1 MSKANQF
8 RTYLVAGVACLS
20 LLASCST
27 DEDDGTTLPD
37 GKYPMTFATSVEG
50 LAATRAATAD
60 GQWTTGDPIA
70 VQVGG
75 DVKQYTP
82 TTAGNNSATLS
93 AASGTTPFYW
103 QNTNSISVTAW
114 YYGTGYNATSPGG
127 ASWAVQSDQNA
138 SNGTGYQQSDFL
150 YAPATS
156 IAFNSST
163 GGTANSL
170 AFHHQTAKVIIN
182 IKSAEAATDAS
193 AIESVVIGHD
203 NNLSLKGTYSMPTD
217 NNTVGTWTPTTGTD
231 DMGTIIAK
239 KLTTAGTLAGGTT
252 TALASYA
259 ALVIPQQMKGKKF
272 IAITL
277 SDGSGGSNT
286 YYYTPTQDSDAN
298 LQGGQQHTYEITVKH
313 GYLSVTSSASPQWTG
328 SGETITGNGQ
338 TVTPGTDGNGSGWT
352 QDGSDENI
360 TGTEKSNNP

>member
-138 SNGTGYQQSDFL
+138 SNGTGYQRSDFL
-150 YAPATS
+150 YAPATDIS
-156 IAFNSST
+156 FSGRST
-163 GGTANSL
+163 TSL
-170 AFHHQTAKVIIN
+170 SFYHQTARVVVN
-182 IKSAEAATDAS
+182 IVNAEAATDAS
-193 AIESVVIGHD
+193 TIQTVVIGD
-203 NNLSLKGTYSMPTD
+203 ANNLALSGSYTAPTGRGA
-217 NNTVGTWTPTTGTD
+217 TAGTWNTSSGSPT
-231 DMGTIIAK
+231 MGTITPK
-239 KLTTAGTLAGGTT
+239 KLTAPGTLAGGG

-259 ALVIPQQMKGKKF
+259 ALVIPQQMKDKKF

-277 SDGSGGSNT
+277 SDNNT
-286 YYYTPTQDSDAN
+286 YYYTPKNAEAD
-298 LQGGQQHTYEITVKH
+298 LQSGKQHTYDITVKY
-313 GYLSVTSSASPQWTG
+313 GYLEVGVSTSPQWSG
-328 SGETITGNGQ
+328 SSDEVTGNAQ
-338 TVTPGTDGNGSGWT
+338 TVTPGTDDSGGNWT
-352 QDGSDENI
+352 QDGNAEDVP
-360 TGTEKSNNP
+360 GTEKSNNP

>member
-1 MSKANQF
+1 MMSKANQF
-8 RTYLVAGVACLS
+8 RTYWVAGVACLS
-20 LLASCST
+20 LFASCST

-60 GQWTTGDPIA
+60 GQWTVGDPIA

-114 YYGTGYNATSPGG
+114 YYGTGYNATSPNG
-127 ASWAVQSDQNA
+127 ASWAVQSDQSKTESGDN
-138 SNGTGYQQSDFL
+138 YQRSDFL
-150 YAPATS
+150 YAPATDIS
-156 IAFNSST
+156 FSGRST
-163 GGTANSL
+163 TSL
-170 AFHHQTAKVIIN
+170 SFYHQTARVVIN
-182 IKSAEAATDAS
+182 IKNAEAATDANT
-193 AIESVVIGHD
+193 IQSVVIGD
-203 NNLSLKGTYSMPTD
+203 ANNLALSGSYSVPTGAGGTA
-217 NNTVGTWTPTTGTD
+217 GTWNTSSGSPT
-231 DMGTIIAK
+231 MGTITPK
-239 KLTTAGTLAGGTT
+239 KLDAPGMLTGGG

-272 IAITL
+272 IAVSLT
-277 SDGSGGSNT
+277 DGNT
-286 YYYTPTQDSDAN
+286 YYYTPTQDNDAD
-298 LQGGQQHTYEITVKH
+298 LKSGKQHTYDITVKH
-313 GYLSVTSSASPQWTG
+313 GYLLVTSSASPQWTG
-328 SGETITGNGQ
+328 DGENITGNGQ

-352 QDGSDENI
+352 QDGSGENI
-360 TGTEKSNNP
+360 TGTEKNNNP

>member
-1 MSKANQF
+1 MMSKANQF

-70 VQVGG
+70 VQVGD

-138 SNGTGYQQSDFL
+138 SNGTGYQRSDFL
-150 YAPATS
+150 YAPATDIS
-156 IAFNSST
+156 FSGRST
-163 GGTANSL
+163 TSL
-170 AFHHQTAKVIIN
+170 SFYHQTARVVVN
-182 IKSAEAATDAS
+182 IVNAEAATDANT
-193 AIESVVIGHD
+193 IQSVVIGYAD
-203 NNLSLKGTYSMPTD
+203 NLALSGSYTAPTGEGA
-217 NNTVGTWTPTTGTD
+217 TAGTWNTSSGSPM
-231 DMGTIIAK
+231 MGTITPK
-239 KLTTAGTLAGGTT
+239 KLTAPGTLAGGG

-259 ALVIPQQMKGKKF
+259 ALVIPQQMKDKKF

-277 SDGSGGSNT
+277 SDNNT

-328 SGETITGNGQ
+328 SGETITGNAQ
-338 TVTPGTDGNGSGWT
+338 TVTPGTDDSGGNWT
-352 QDGSDENI
+352 QDGNAEDVP
-360 TGTEKSNNP
+360 GTEKSNNP

>member
-50 LAATRAATAD
+50 LAATRTATAD

-70 VQVGG
+70 VQVGD

-82 TTAGNNSATLS
+82 TTTGNNSATLS

-127 ASWAVQSDQNA
+127 ASWAVQSDQSKTESGDN
-138 SNGTGYQQSDFL
+138 YQRSDFL
-150 YAPATS
+150 YAPATDIS
-156 IAFNSST
+156 FSGRST
-163 GGTANSL
+163 TSL
-170 AFHHQTAKVIIN
+170 SFYHQTARVVVN
-182 IKSAEAATDAS
+182 IVNAEAATDAS
-193 AIESVVIGHD
+193 TIQRVVIGD
-203 NNLSLKGTYSMPTD
+203 ANNLALSGSYTAPTGRGA
-217 NNTVGTWTPTTGTD
+217 TAGTWNTSSGTPT
-231 DMGTIIAK
+231 MGTITPK
-239 KLTTAGTLAGGTT
+239 KLTAPGTLAGGG

-272 IAITL
+272 IAVTL
-277 SDGSGGSNT
+277 TDGNGGSNT

-352 QDGSDENI
+352 QDSSDETIN
-360 TGTEKSNNP
+360 GKEKNNNP

>member
-138 SNGTGYQQSDFL
+138 SNGTGYQRSDFL
-150 YAPATS
+150 YAPATDIS
-156 IAFNSST
+156 FSGRST
-163 GGTANSL
+163 TSL
-170 AFHHQTAKVIIN
+170 SFYHQTARVVVN
-182 IKSAEAATDAS
+182 IVNAEAATDAS
-193 AIESVVIGHD
+193 TIQRVVIGD
-203 NNLSLKGTYSMPTD
+203 ANNLALSGSYTAPTGRGA
-217 NNTVGTWTPTTGTD
+217 TAGTWNTSSGSPT
-231 DMGTIIAK
+231 MGTITPK
-239 KLTTAGTLAGGTT
+239 KLTAPGTLAGGG

-272 IAITL
+272 IAVSLT
-277 SDGSGGSNT
+277 DGSGGSNT

-352 QDGSDENI
+352 QDGNDEPIN
-360 TGTEKSNNP
+360 GTEKSNNP

>member
-1 MSKANQF
+1 MMSKANQF
-8 RTYLVAGVACLS
+8 RTYWVAGVACLS

-82 TTAGNNSATLS
+82 TTTGNNSATLS

-138 SNGTGYQQSDFL
+138 SNGTGYQHSDFL
-150 YAPATS
+150 YAPATDIS
-156 IAFNSST
+156 FSGRST
-163 GGTANSL
+163 TSL
-170 AFHHQTAKVIIN
+170 SFYHQTARVVVN
-182 IKSAEAATDAS
+182 IVNAEAATDAS
-193 AIESVVIGHD
+193 TIQRVVIGD
-203 NNLSLKGTYSMPTD
+203 ANNLALSGSYTAPTGRGA
-217 NNTVGTWTPTTGTD
+217 TAGTWNTSSGSPT
-231 DMGTIIAK
+231 MGTITPK
-239 KLTTAGTLAGGTT
+239 KLTAPGTLTGGG

-272 IAITL
+272 IAVTL
-277 SDGSGGSNT
+277 TDGNT
-286 YYYTPTQDSDAN
+286 YYYTPAQDNDAD
-298 LQGGQQHTYEITVKH
+298 LQSGKQHTYDITVKH

-352 QDGSDENI
+352 QDSSDETINAK
-360 TGTEKSNNP
+360 EKNNNP

>member
-27 DEDDGTTLPD
+27 DEDDGTMLPD

-50 LAATRAATAD
+50 LAVTRAATAD

-82 TTAGNNSATLS
+82 TTTGNNSATLS

-138 SNGTGYQQSDFL
+138 SNGTGYQHSDFL
-150 YAPATS
+150 YAPATDIS
-156 IAFNSST
+156 FSGRST
-163 GGTANSL
+163 TSL
-170 AFHHQTAKVIIN
+170 SFYHQTARVVVN
-182 IKSAEAATDAS
+182 IVNAEAATDAS
-193 AIESVVIGHD
+193 TIQRVVIGD
-203 NNLSLKGTYSMPTD
+203 ANNLALSGSYTAPTGGGA
-217 NNTVGTWTPTTGTD
+217 TAGTWNTSSGSPT
-231 DMGTIIAK
+231 MGTITPK
-239 KLTTAGTLAGGTT
+239 KLTTPGTLAGGE
-252 TALASYA
+252 TALASYT
-259 ALVIPQQMKGKKF
+259 ALVIPQQMKEKKF
-272 IAITL
+272 IVVTL
-277 SDGSGGSNT
+277 TDGSSGSNT

-298 LQGGQQHTYEITVKH
+298 LQSGKQHTYDITVKH
-313 GYLSVTSSASPQWTG
+313 GYLSVTSFASPQWTG

-352 QDGSDENI
+352 QDGNDEPIN
-360 TGTEKSNNP
+360 GTERSNNP